1 MSYQEEFVVF
11 WEQVKQSSQEG
22 TFAKLTFA
30 KTIGKRNF
38 KNIFVRPVY
47 ADNDFKVVVKLC
59 YRMTETEDE
68 EKEMRLDEAFEFLQP
83 YLKTSFLSV
92 ILFTTTKDLTFK
104 INKKGAG
111 SISENPPTFKNVE

>member
-1 MSYQEEFVVF
+1 MSYQEVFLVF

-30 KTIGKRNF
+30 KTIGKRNL

-47 ADNDFKVVVKLC
+47 TDNDFKVIVKLC
-59 YRMTETEDE
+59 YRMAETVDE
-68 EKEMRLDEAFEFLQP
+68 EKEMKLNEAFEFLQP

-92 ILFTTTKDLTFK
+92 ILFTTKKDLIFK

-111 SISENPPTFKNVE
+111 SITENQATFQNVE